1 MSGCPTPLCF
11 PPAPHVCLSARLL
24 WYLLPR
30 LTSSSN
36 SIGYSI
42 DVKDVALLHVA
53 AILDPDVKNA
63 RLQAWADPFN
73 WNDLLAI
80 ARRLYPHH
88 QFIEDLPGMSEL
100 SLTTDFTQQL
110 GLLKKW
116 GGQDGWRTLEQ
127 TVEDNLR
134 AIVAWE
140 NK

>member
-1 MSGCPTPLCF
+1 
-11 PPAPHVCLSARLL
+11 
-24 WYLLPR
+24 
-30 LTSSSN
+30 
-36 SIGYSI
+36 
-42 DVKDVALLHVA
+42 
-53 AILDPDVKNA
+53 
-63 RLQAWADPFN
+63 
-73 WNDLLAI
+73 
-80 ARRLYPHH
+80 
-88 QFIEDLPGMSEL
+88 MSEL